1 MKLDNQ
7 RNTNKENKH
16 FRKTCLQIW
25 NVSISH
31 HYNFLTTTGKST
43 LTQLYKGSS
52 SLYFISQFI
61 QNLIYKH
68 ITNLNSSQQS
78 QDRLDQMNKI
88 WKINRI
94 TYHKLNQ
101 LNDLVFYFSK
111 REDEVTWIL
120 THKIYWLTTHP
131 HPFTRAL
138 HSYETLN

>member
-1 MKLDNQ
+1 MITKEILTKKT
-7 RNTNKENKH
+7 NTSGKH
-16 FRKTCLQIW
+16 VCKSEMYPFLTITTFLPLPAKVLWPNSTKAHQA
-25 NVSISH
+25 SIS
-31 HYNFLTTTGKST
+31 F
-43 LTQLYKGSS
+43 
-52 SLYFISQFI
+52 QFI

-78 QDRLDQMNKI
+78 QDSLDQMNKI